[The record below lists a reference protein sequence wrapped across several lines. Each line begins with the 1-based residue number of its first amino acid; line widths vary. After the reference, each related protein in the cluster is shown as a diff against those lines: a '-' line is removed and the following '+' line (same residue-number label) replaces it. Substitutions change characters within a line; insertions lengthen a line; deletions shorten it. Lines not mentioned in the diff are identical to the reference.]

1 MHISCVHNLELRMPR
16 SAGISSSTSLRR
28 ATNVTLPEA
37 LLREARALNINL
49 SQACERGLMA
59 EVTAARRH
67 RWIEENR
74 AAMEAWNEHVAAKG
88 LPLPAERP
96 F

>member
-1 MHISCVHNLELRMPR
+1 MPR
-16 SAGISSSTSLRR
+16 TAGVPSSASPRR

-37 LLREARALNINL
+37 LLREARALDINL
-49 SQACERGLMA
+49 SQACERGLVA
-59 EVTAARRH
+59 EVASTRRR

-74 AAMEAWNEHVAAKG
+74 AAMEAWNEHVAARG

-96 F
+96 